1 MACVTGG
8 HDVFIQVIHG
18 TCTRQDELRAVGE
31 SWREELGEGATGWL
45 GGTFGF
51 TEENDFFA
59 IVRFESREAAMANSQ
74 RPEQGE
80 WASRLA
86 ELLEGAPAFYDC
98 DDVSS
103 FLEGGSDEAG
113 FVQVIRGQTDDATP
127 IKAMLADP
135 GDLKK
140 MRPEIIGGTFALAS
154 DGTFFET
161 VYFTDEES
169 ARKGE
174 GLEPPTEVREA
185 LEAMMANASFYDLHK
200 PWFESP

>member
-1 MACVTGG
+1 
-8 HDVFIQVIHG
+8 VFIQIIQG
-18 TCTRQDELRAVGE
+18 KCTRQDQLRSVGE
-31 SWREELGEGATGWL
+31 SWREELGEGAAGWL

-51 TEENDFFA
+51 TDDNDFLA
-59 IVRFESREAAMANSQ
+59 IVRFASREAAMANSQ

-80 WASRLA
+80 WAARMG
-86 ELLEGAPAFYDC
+86 ELLDSAPTFYDC
-98 DDVSS
+98 DDVTS
-103 FLEGGSDEAG
+103 FLEGGSDDAG
-113 FVQVIRGQTDDATP
+113 FVQVIRGHTNDAAP

-135 GDLKK
+135 GDLKQ

-161 VYFTDEES
+161 IYFTDEES

-185 LEAMMANASFYDLHK
+185 LATMMAGATFFDLHK

>member
-1 MACVTGG
+1 M
-8 HDVFIQVIHG
+8 FIQVIHG
-18 TCTRQDELRAVGE
+18 TCTRQDELRSVGE
-31 SWREELGEGATGWL
+31 SWREELGDGATGWL

-51 TEENDFFA
+51 TEDNDFFA

-80 WASRLA
+80 WAARLA

-103 FLEGGSDEAG
+103 FLEGGSDDAG

-135 GDLKK
+135 GDLKDDAAGDHRRHLRVGVGRDLLRDGLLHRRGE
-140 MRPEIIGGTFALAS
+140 RPQGRGDGAS
-154 DGTFFET
+154 D
-161 VYFTDEES
+161 
-169 ARKGE
+169 
-174 GLEPPTEVREA
+174 
-185 LEAMMANASFYDLHK
+185 
-200 PWFESP
+200 